1 MTTHKTGT
9 TVQVTQYAWD
19 LSPKT
24 EAATVLRVSKAMQP
38 MPAGYLPV
46 RFVADGAVLL
56 VHESRI
62 AA

>member
-1 MTTHKTGT
+1 MTTH
-9 TVQVTQYAWD
+9 
-19 LSPKT
+19 KT